1 LCKKWKFPKAVSK
14 AIRYH
19 HTLVPKQDN
28 ELAFILHAADNL
40 TRMDD
45 NANGADSLPHPID
58 DKVMAFLALDEDALS
73 SIMFEANESVRQI
86 TNEIFCTA

>member
-1 LCKKWKFPKAVSK
+1 
-14 AIRYH
+14 
-19 HTLVPKQDN
+19 
-28 ELAFILHAADNL
+28 
-40 TRMDD
+40 MDD